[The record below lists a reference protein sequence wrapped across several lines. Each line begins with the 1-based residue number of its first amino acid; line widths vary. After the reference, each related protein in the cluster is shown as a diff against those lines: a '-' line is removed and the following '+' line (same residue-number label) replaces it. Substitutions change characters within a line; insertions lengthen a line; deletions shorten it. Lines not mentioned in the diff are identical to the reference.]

1 VIDLDA
7 PECPHGYPDLALIS
21 GKHRCP
27 FCRREQQRRAE
38 QAERQRRLAQDPTTP
53 DPAALAA
60 NDHTLFGEDS
70 PA

>member
-1 VIDLDA
+1 MIDLDL
-7 PECPHGYPDLALIS
+7 PECPHGFPDRTLPS

-27 FCRREQQRRAE
+27 WCRTTQ
-38 QAERQRRLAQDPTTP
+38 ERQAAQAMAWQRIAQDPTTP

-60 NDHTLFGEDS
+60 NDHT